1 MTVDVIFVK
10 TKITAK
16 KHTNK
21 YINWKN
27 DSKSSTEYFPDNNL
41 VIHVI

>member
-16 KHTNK
+16 KTPTNTSNEK
-21 YINWKN
+21 TIRKVQLNI
-27 DSKSSTEYFPDNNL
+27 FP
-41 VIHVI
+41 IIIW